1 MIKVERPGVGDD
13 TRAWGRPPFLADR
26 AGRPT
31 SEAAYFLSCN
41 RGKKSVT
48 IDIKDPAGQE
58 LVKKLAAKSDFLIE
72 NYKVGGL
79 TKYGLAYEDLRKLN
93 RGLIYCSITGFGQS
107 GPYKDRAEYDLMIQA
122 IGSLMSITGLPG
134 GKPGGG
140 PVKAGVAITDLFTGM
155 YAVAA
160 MLAALENRRRTGEG
174 QYIDLSLLDVQVAAL
189 SNQAMNYLTS
199 GEVPGRLGNTH
210 PNVAPY
216 EAFPMANGYLI
227 LAVGNDGQFGRFCSA
242 AGRPDLSA
250 DTRFATN
257 AARLKNRG
265 ILIPELAALISMHPT
280 DHWLEVLEAARV
292 PCGPINTLDQVF
304 DNPQVRRREMCV
316 NVAHPTGAELRLVTS
331 PIKFS
336 ATPVS
341 QAQAPPCSDGIRT
354 RSYCS

>member
-1 MIKVERPGVGDD
+1 MGDD
-13 TRAWGRPPFLADR
+13 TRAWGPPFLADR
-26 AGRPT
+26 TGPPT

-79 TKYGLAYEDLRKLN
+79 RKYGLAYEDLRKLN

-107 GPYKDRAEYDLMIQA
+107 GPYKDRAGYDLMIQA
-122 IGSLMSITGLPG
+122 MGGLMSITGLPDG
-134 GKPGGG
+134 TPGGG

-155 YAVAA
+155 YAVVA
-160 MLAALENRRRTGEG
+160 MLAALEHRRRTGEG
-174 QYIDLSLLDVQVAAL
+174 QYIDLSLLDVQVATL

-199 GEVPGRLGNTH
+199 GEVPGRLGNAH

-216 EAFPMANGYLI
+216 EAFPTANGYMI

-257 AARLKNRG
+257 AARVKNRT
-265 ILIPELAALISMHPT
+265 A
-280 DHWLEVLEAARV
+280 
-292 PCGPINTLDQVF
+292 
-304 DNPQVRRREMCV
+304 
-316 NVAHPTGAELRLVTS
+316 
-331 PIKFS
+331 
-336 ATPVS
+336 VS
-341 QAQAPPCSDGIRT
+341 
-354 RSYCS
+354 